1 MKDETFVDILP
12 YIHRNLCLM
21 KMEWNILNQ
30 VESIDYLKD
39 ELKRIEAWENE
50 QKDLWFWE
58 KIGRLPFMLLDKLTP
73 KFIQDKIGLAIDE
86 LGNYIQTGGQYLIK
100 EENILKKF
108 APDSSSDELTVEL
121 LQQVPISKM
130 DEIAD
135 ELRNSRT
142 KIATV
147 QGATTGI
154 GGIFTLA
161 IDIPVLLGL
170 SLKVLQE
177 ISICYGYDPKEKSER
192 IFIVKCLQFTS
203 SDIVGKKAIL
213 EELSSFNQ
221 GKQNQQMISQLQ
233 GWHEVVTT
241 YRDSFG
247 WKKLFQL
254 IPIAG
259 MIFGAFINRSSINDV
274 AEAGKMLF
282 RKRRILERL
291 NQIDQG

>member
-1 MKDETFVDILP
+1 MKTE
-12 YIHRNLCLM
+12 
-21 KMEWNILNQ
+21 LNFLIQ
-30 VESIDYLKD
+30 VESADYLKD
-39 ELKRIEAWENE
+39 ELKKIEAWENE

-58 KIGRLPFMLLDKLTP
+58 KLGRLPFMLLDKLTP

-86 LGNYIQTGGQYLIK
+86 LGNYIQTGGQYLVK
-100 EENILKKF
+100 EENVLKKF
-108 APDSSSDELTVEL
+108 VPQDTSTDEIRLDMLE
-121 LQQVPISKM
+121 QIPISKM
-130 DEIAD
+130 DEIAE

-161 IDIPVLLGL
+161 VDIPVLLGL

-177 ISICYGYDPKEKSER
+177 IAICYGYDPKEKSER
-192 IFIVKCLQFTS
+192 IFIVKCLQFSS
-203 SDIVGKKAIL
+203 SDIVGKRAIL
-213 EELSSFNQ
+213 EDLTSLQQGNQ
-221 GKQNQQMISQLQ
+221 NNQMISQLQ
-233 GWHEVVTT
+233 GWREVVTT

-247 WKKLFQL
+247 WKKLFQM

-259 MIFGAFINRSSINDV
+259 MIFGAFINRSSIGDV
-274 AEAGKMLF
+274 AEAGKILY

-291 NQIDQG
+291 HQLESVPE

>member
-1 MKDETFVDILP
+1 M
-12 YIHRNLCLM
+12 
-21 KMEWNILNQ
+21 NQ
-30 VESIDYLKD
+30 VESIDYLND
-39 ELKRIEAWENE
+39 ELKKIEAWEKE

-73 KFIQDKIGLAIDE
+73 KFIQDKIGVAIDE
-86 LGNYIQTGGQYLIK
+86 IGNYIQTGGQYLIK

-108 APDSSSDELTVEL
+108 APDASADELTFEL

-135 ELRNSRT
+135 QLRNSRT

-192 IFIVKCLQFTS
+192 IFIVKCLQFSS

-213 EELSSFNQ
+213 EDLSSFRQ
-221 GKQNQQMISQLQ
+221 GGQNQQMISQLQ
-233 GWHEVVTT
+233 GWREVVTT

-247 WKKLFQL
+247 WKKLFQM

-282 RKRRILERL
+282 RKRRLLERL
-291 NQIDQG
+291 NQIEQG

>member
-1 MKDETFVDILP
+1 LI
-12 YIHRNLCLM
+12 NG
-21 KMEWNILNQ
+21 
-30 VESIDYLKD
+30 ESIDYLKE
-39 ELKRIEAWENE
+39 ELKKVEAWENE

-73 KFIQDKIGLAIDE
+73 KFIQDKIGVAIDE
-86 LGNYIQTGGQYLIK
+86 IGNYIQTGGQYLIK

-108 APDSSSDELTVEL
+108 APDSPSDELKIEL
-121 LQQVPISKM
+121 LEQVPISKM
-130 DEIAD
+130 DEITE
-135 ELRNSRT
+135 ELRSSRT
-142 KIATV
+142 KMATV

-154 GGIFTLA
+154 GGLFTLA

-213 EELSSFNQ
+213 DELSSFRQ
-221 GKQNQQMISQLQ
+221 GGQNQQMISQLQ
-233 GWHEVVTT
+233 GWREVVTT

-247 WKKLFQL
+247 WKKLFQM

-291 NQIDQG
+291 YDIDQGKLVQ

>member
-1 MKDETFVDILP
+1 MKTE
-12 YIHRNLCLM
+12 
-21 KMEWNILNQ
+21 LNFLIQ
-30 VESIDYLKD
+30 VESADYLKD
-39 ELKRIEAWENE
+39 ELKKIEAWENE

-58 KIGRLPFMLLDKLTP
+58 KLGRLPFMLLDKLTP

-86 LGNYIQTGGQYLIK
+86 LGNYIQTGGQYLVK
-100 EENILKKF
+100 EENVLKKF
-108 APDSSSDELTVEL
+108 VPQDTSTDEIRLDMLE
-121 LQQVPISKM
+121 QIPISKM
-130 DEIAD
+130 DEIAE

-161 IDIPVLLGL
+161 VDIPVLLGL

-177 ISICYGYDPKEKSER
+177 IAICYGYNPKEKSER
-192 IFIVKCLQFTS
+192 IFIVKCLQFSS
-203 SDIVGKKAIL
+203 SDIVGKRAIL
-213 EELSSFNQ
+213 EDLTSLQQGNQ
-221 GKQNQQMISQLQ
+221 NNQMISQLQ
-233 GWHEVVTT
+233 GWREVVTT

-247 WKKLFQL
+247 WKKLFQM

-259 MIFGAFINRSSINDV
+259 MIFGAFINRSSIGDV
-274 AEAGKMLF
+274 AEAGKMLY

-291 NQIDQG
+291 HQLESVPE

>member
-1 MKDETFVDILP
+1 MKTE
-12 YIHRNLCLM
+12 
-21 KMEWNILNQ
+21 LNFLIQ
-30 VESIDYLKD
+30 VESADYLKD
-39 ELKRIEAWENE
+39 ELKKIEAWENE

-58 KIGRLPFMLLDKLTP
+58 KLGRLPFMLLDKLTP

-86 LGNYIQTGGQYLIK
+86 LGNYIQTGGQYLVK
-100 EENILKKF
+100 EENVLKKF
-108 APDSSSDELTVEL
+108 VPQDTSTDEIRLDMLE
-121 LQQVPISKM
+121 QIPISKM
-130 DEIAD
+130 DEIAE

-161 IDIPVLLGL
+161 VDIPVLLGL

-177 ISICYGYDPKEKSER
+177 IAICYGYDPKEKSER
-192 IFIVKCLQFTS
+192 IFIVKCLQFSS

-213 EELSSFNQ
+213 EDLSSFNQ
-221 GKQNQQMISQLQ
+221 GNQNNQMISQLQ
-233 GWHEVVTT
+233 GWREVVTT

-247 WKKLFQL
+247 WKKLFQM

-259 MIFGAFINRSSINDV
+259 MIFGAFINRSSIGDV
-274 AEAGKMLF
+274 AEAGKMLY

-291 NQIDQG
+291 HQLESVPE